1 MSIRYIKEKQRF
13 IIHTKRSTYAFD
25 VVLGRYLYHTYYG

>member
-13 IIHTKRSTYAFD
+13 LINTKKSTYAFD
-25 VVLGRYLYHTYYG
+25 VVLGR